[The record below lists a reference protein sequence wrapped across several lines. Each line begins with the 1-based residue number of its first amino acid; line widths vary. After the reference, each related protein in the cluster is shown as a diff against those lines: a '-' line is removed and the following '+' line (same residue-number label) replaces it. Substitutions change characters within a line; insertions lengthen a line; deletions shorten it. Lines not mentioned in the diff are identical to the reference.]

1 MGTVATDHV
10 RERELVD
17 GNAAAL
23 NLEQATILVHLLLT
37 APPLATFWLTQR
49 DPDTGGLS
57 GPGLGALSWQGVAA
71 TALVCVLEWLLIRRE
86 RQRRARTA
94 APPEAGAIG
103 LGAAPMVWCLV
114 APSLLVFYRFGGQ
127 AWPGLAGFAAA
138 TALGW
143 GMLVAESWQG
153 RHRGLGVVAGQQSG
167 RSVSTDADVWRPRPS

>member
-1 MGTVATDHV
+1 M

-23 NLEQATILVHLLLT
+23 NLLGVALLVQSLLT

-49 DPDTGGLS
+49 DPDDGGLS

-86 RQRRARTA
+86 RQRRARKA

-103 LGAAPMVWCLV
+103 LGVAPKVWYLV
-114 APSLLVFYRFGGQ
+114 ATSLLVFYWFGGQ
-127 AWPGLAGFAAA
+127 AWPGLAGFVAA

-153 RHRGLGVVAGQQSG
+153 RHRGLGAVARANS
-167 RSVSTDADVWRPRPS
+167 P